1 MKPKL
6 LRLHS
11 QDNIV
16 VATAPIK
23 AESVLKL
30 DRVKIQIVSN
40 VPMAGKVATRPIAE
54 GEKILKFGQPIGHA
68 TRNIEP
74 GEWVHTHNLAS
85 DYFPTPEPHSVS
97 PGITHQQTSQP
108 LVPEQSADGPVPT
121 DSQASEECETQSA
134 ADSDVTSEPGSLETS
149 QERTLSGRENSRLSS
164 LTPNEAMDHGNRQLP
179 QADDGGTTPHEPN
192 ADS

>member
-6 LRLHS
+6 LRLHP

-30 DRVKIQIVSN
+30 DRVKIQIISN

-85 DYFPTPEPHSVS
+85 DYLPTPKPHPAP
-97 PGITHQQTSQP
+97 PGAKNAQTMAD
-108 LVPEQSADGPVPT
+108 QSADGPTLP
-121 DSQASEECETQSA
+121 DSQASEGSDTQFVGA
-134 ADSDVTSEPGSLETS
+134 ADALSESAFSRTMPEINQPVS
-149 QERTLSGRENSRLSS
+149 QDSHPSS
-164 LTPNEAMDHGNRQLP
+164 VMPNE
-179 QADDGGTTPHEPN
+179 GTTPTRHQSEQVTDGGELPHGPTP
-192 ADS
+192 DR

>member
-6 LRLHS
+6 LRLHP

-23 AESVLKL
+23 AQSVLKL

-54 GEKILKFGQPIGHA
+54 GEKIIKFGQPIGHA

-85 DYFPTPEPHSVS
+85 DYLPTPERTPLGSEASREQSQGQVEIDSSQAGSRFVQSEPSGPRELTLPEDSTATSEARSSDTVTGIHESETVEQREL
-97 PGITHQQTSQP
+97 PGSTPGNPSQP
-108 LVPEQSADGPVPT
+108 EEGS
-121 DSQASEECETQSA
+121 DSNDTRN
-134 ADSDVTSEPGSLETS
+134 S
-149 QERTLSGRENSRLSS
+149 QVQG
-164 LTPNEAMDHGNRQLP
+164 
-179 QADDGGTTPHEPN
+179 
-192 ADS
+192 

>member
-1 MKPKL
+1 MKPRL
-6 LRLHS
+6 LRLHP

-85 DYFPTPEPHSVS
+85 DYFPTPEPHSA
-97 PGITHQQTSQP
+97 PPRPTDEQASQP
-108 LVPEQSADGPVPT
+108 ILREPSADAPVAT
-121 DSQASEECETQSA
+121 DSQASAGCETQSA
-134 ADSDVTSEPGSLETS
+134 GNSDASSGPASSGTLQESPLLGMEDSRSSSSISNEGMDRGNCQSEQRG
-149 QERTLSGRENSRLSS
+149 
-164 LTPNEAMDHGNRQLP
+164 
-179 QADDGGTTPHEPN
+179 DGDEVRHESN